1 MGKNSC
7 DICVI
12 DICHNDTQYPELHTK
27 HGNVNGDA
35 IMQIL

>member
-1 MGKNSC
+1 MEKNSRY
-7 DICVI
+7 VI

-27 HGNVNGDA
+27 HGNVNGDV